1 MGACVAGG
9 IPDRVAQF
17 IQAHISSVE
26 QLETLL
32 HLRSD
37 PGRPWSSAEVGASLR
52 TLPAS
57 IDMRLRDLQEHGL
70 VEPDGDGWRI
80 GAGVDVRVVDDLA
93 DCWKARRVAVIA
105 MIFAEPGDDP
115 ARSFADAF
123 RIRRD
128 DD

>member
-32 HLRSD
+32 LLRTD
-37 PGRPWSSAEVGASLR
+37 PGRPWSSREVGASLR
-52 TLPAS
+52 TLPES
-57 IDMRLRDLQEHGL
+57 IDLRFRDLQEHGL
-70 VEPDGDGWRI
+70 VEPDGEGWRI
-80 GAGVDVRVVDDLA
+80 AAAVDGRVVDELA
-93 DCWKARRVAVIA
+93 DCWKARRVAVIGL
-105 MIFAEPGDDP
+105 IFAEPGDDP

-128 DD
+128 GD

>member
-70 VEPDGDGWRI
+70 VEPDGEGWRI
-80 GAGVDVRVVDDLA
+80 AAGVDVRVVDDLA